1 MAFAH
6 LVRIFDTFYFS
17 LHFRF
22 QLVYFTF
29 GYSILQT
36 VCEIC
41 TQKYFLINKISLYVT
56 MKQIKFCKYLKFI
69 VNKRLETEVRR
80 QAMIQV
86 LIFIYVYFKLNI
98 FAMFVK
104 QIFEVVNTFG
114 INNTVI
120 VVQ

>member
-6 LVRIFDTFYFS
+6 LVRTFDSFYFS

-22 QLVYFTF
+22 QLVYLLLVIIH
-29 GYSILQT
+29 YKQ

-56 MKQIKFCKYLKFI
+56 MKQTNKSSFVSIEVYSEYKVRNRGKKAAMVQYLI
-69 VNKRLETEVRR
+69 
-80 QAMIQV
+80 I
-86 LIFIYVYFKLNI
+86 IYIYFKLNI

-114 INNTVI
+114 INNTVG
-120 VVQ
+120 

>member
-1 MAFAH
+1 MYTK
-6 LVRIFDTFYFS
+6 V
-17 LHFRF
+17 
-22 QLVYFTF
+22 
-29 GYSILQT
+29 
-36 VCEIC
+36 
-41 TQKYFLINKISLYVT
+41 FLINKNSLYVT

-69 VNKRLETEVRR
+69 VYKRLKTEVRR

-114 INNTVI
+114 INNTVG
-120 VVQ
+120 